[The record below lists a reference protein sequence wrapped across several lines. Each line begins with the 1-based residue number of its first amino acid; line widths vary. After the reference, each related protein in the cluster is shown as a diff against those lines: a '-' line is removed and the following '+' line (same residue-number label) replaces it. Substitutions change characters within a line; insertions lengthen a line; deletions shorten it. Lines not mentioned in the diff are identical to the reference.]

1 MSNVERRVSNCV
13 YQTCKHRQGTLKK
26 MNPEF
31 ISATFLSFV
40 LILVGIGG
48 GFLLLKLQGGEE

>member
-1 MSNVERRVSNCV
+1 MFI
-13 YQTCKHRQGTLKK
+13 KFAILKELSQ

-31 ISATFLSFV
+31 ISAAFLSFS